1 MGARAAT
8 APYTALIGFEGAA
21 TVEAHMMPPDSTP
34 RSRISR
40 PNRALRR
47 TGGVL
52 VLAIALLVVARSC
65 DQAPASAGQPVEW
78 DSAGVRIVEYDGA
91 PAPTG
96 SFAVERLYEHGHAPG
111 DYEFQLPMRAALR
124 PDGSVLVGDM
134 GNQEVVDIAS
144 DGSGHALLAVSGQ
157 GPEEVSRILS
167 VHVRGSDTVWVE
179 DDGNAKLMRF
189 VAGAPTVTVS
199 MAGDFALTTGLV
211 ALGIDRSGGRF
222 LMSTSAYRPGFEQPW
237 LEGHLVRFDPGS
249 RRADTAATYD
259 LAPRSRD
266 TGVNP
271 FSSSGVV
278 AETGGDFVHARRDVP
293 ELVWRGVDGSVRQIV
308 RRNPDPSYPTGSD
321 WETFEADLRVDLR
334 RVNPQVSRDDV
345 AAFLDEVLG
354 RYEVYPDEPLP
365 LFGRIHGDD
374 GGAVWMAHFVP
385 SSSPRA
391 TGYDVVSPTG
401 AWMGTVA
408 FPMPFLVMDVRGDLV
423 VGAFTDDLDV
433 QAIAVYRISYRADS
447 R

>member
-1 MGARAAT
+1 
-8 APYTALIGFEGAA
+8 
-21 TVEAHMMPPDSTP
+21 MPRGSTP

-40 PNRALRR
+40 PNRALR

-52 VLAIALLVVARSC
+52 VLATALLVAAQSC
-65 DQAPASAGQPVEW
+65 DQAPPTSGQPVER

-91 PAPTG
+91 PAPIG
-96 SFAVERLYEHGHAPG
+96 SFSVERLYQHGHAPG
-111 DYEFQLPMRAALR
+111 DYEFQFPMRAALR

-179 DDGNAKLMRF
+179 DDGNAKLMRL

-199 MAGDFALTTGLV
+199 MDGDFSLTSGLI
-211 ALGIDRSGGRF
+211 ALGIDRSGERF

-237 LEGHLVRFDPGS
+237 LEGHLVRFDPES
-249 RRADTAATYD
+249 RRADTVATYD
-259 LAPRSRD
+259 LAPRGPE

-271 FSSSGVV
+271 FGSSGVV

-293 ELVWRGVDGSVRQIV
+293 ELVWRGADGGVRQIV
-308 RRNPDPSYPTGSD
+308 RWNPDPSYPTGSD
-321 WETFEADLRVDLR
+321 WETFEADLRVDLK
-334 RVNPQVSRDDV
+334 RVNPQLSQDDV
-345 AAFLDEVLG
+345 AAFLDEALG

-365 LFGRIHGDD
+365 LFGHIHGDD
-374 GGAVWMAHFVP
+374 AGAVWMAHFVP

-391 TGYDVVSPTG
+391 TGYDVVSAAG
-401 AWMGTVA
+401 AWMGTVE
-408 FPMPFLVMDVRGDLV
+408 FPMPFLVMDIRGDLV

-433 QAIAVYRISYRADS
+433 QAIAVYRISFRADP